1 MSRSRR
7 PTARRY
13 WLGALL
19 LLAVLRPVDTA
30 AEIAAGVNGMA
41 QAAEFSATFTLQ
53 RFSVEMGRLVAEGT
67 LTDIPPVAGQTTT
80 LGLVGVA
87 VAGMSRSCEMVHVD
101 FGPLDVNIDGTVM
114 HLNDFAIHVSDPGTG
129 PLRQTLC
136 ALGNAPDD
144 VMVLRPL
151 LNELL
156 DLVGCLMRGSA
167 TCSRQAA

>member
-87 VAGMSRSCEMVHVD
+87 VAGMSRSCDMVHVD